1 AWIASGVPE
10 ERLRLCPFGVD
21 SERFHPGVEPLALRW
36 RMGRGVLEYKTRFL
50 NVSDLVSAPRKNILA
65 MLRVWIKT
73 TRATDDAILIMKL
86 SGYRQRWWRPDKLE
100 PALNAIEGQLGKSR
114 KEAAPVFFYDQVLSD
129 SEMPRLYATAT
140 HYWSMSH
147 GEGWDMPMMEAA
159 ATNLHLIAPEHSA
172 YTAYLDDSV
181 AQMIPSLRIPA
192 DFNDG
197 NGLGRFFKGSDW
209 WEPDEAAAA
218 NFLRHAIETGGKES
232 PTARARMVRDF
243 TWEQSAQRLIA
254 ILEELHERHGKS

>member
-1 AWIASGVPE
+1 
-10 ERLRLCPFGVD
+10 
-21 SERFHPGVEPLALRW
+21 
-36 RMGRGVLEYKTRFL
+36 
-50 NVSDLVSAPRKNILA
+50 
-65 MLRVWIKT
+65 MLRVWIKA

-86 SGYRQRWWRPDKLE
+86 SGYRHSWWRPDKLE
-100 PALNAIEGQLGKSR
+100 RALSEMESQLGKSR
-114 KEAAPVFFYDQVLSD
+114 KKAAPIFFYDQVLSD

-159 ATNLHLIAPEHSA
+159 ATNLHLIAPAHSA

-192 DFNDG
+192 DFNGG
-197 NGLGRFFKGSDW
+197 NGIGKFFKGSDW
-209 WEPDEAAAA
+209 WAPDEAAAA
-218 NFLRHAIETGGKES
+218 SFLRHSIETRGQES
-232 PTARARMVRDF
+232 PTARARMVKDF

-254 ILEELHERHGKS
+254 ILEELHEQQGRS